1 MFTTIDFKPRDR
13 GKITLFANTAE
24 AVVFWLSL
32 GGLVFLGIITLF
44 RYFTAERTAQDY
56 STLVA
61 RQAELSTAWESRSS
75 LMNAQIDSLKI
86 ELAKSRLEIARLN
99 DALNQ
104 SGRRAEFPSSS
115 PIPSSA
121 KPTPPE
127 RRNRAFLEAFKV
139 EKPQ

>member
-24 AVVFWLSL
+24 AIVFWLSL

-44 RYFTAERTAQDY
+44 RYFTAEKTAHDY

-61 RQAELSTAWESRSS
+61 RQAELNTAWESRSS

-104 SGRRAEFPSSS
+104 SGRRAESPSSS
-115 PIPSSA
+115 PTPSA
-121 KPTPPE
+121 KPAPPE
-127 RRNRAFLEAFKV
+127 RRNRSFLEAFKV